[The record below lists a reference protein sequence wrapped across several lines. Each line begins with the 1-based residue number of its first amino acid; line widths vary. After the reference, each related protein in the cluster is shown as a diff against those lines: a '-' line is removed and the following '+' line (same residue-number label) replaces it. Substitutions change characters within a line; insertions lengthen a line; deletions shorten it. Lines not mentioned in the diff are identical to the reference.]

1 MLKDLI
7 ILPDGTELFSGKVGE
22 NAIFDST
29 FTECVNSGEDLT
41 LGSTCA
47 NMLEVTIWNP
57 GSRLKIN
64 AGDEL
69 TLYKV
74 DKTGERHKIGIFLAE
89 KPERPSDNIMRL
101 TCYDRIIK
109 LDVDLTD
116 WLLSLTGWP
125 YTLLEFAGMVCEKC
139 GLNFITTEVTNGDFP
154 IYAYTKQGTTG
165 RMLMQW
171 LGEIAASFCR
181 ADKDG
186 NVEFGWYNFTFKM
199 VTPTG
204 TYKGEFEQIAD
215 VVSHYYKDS
224 LTYSDYE
231 VTGVD
236 AVQVKLG
243 DLMYPTVDSGKNVYV
258 IADNPFLYAAALYG
272 EIEEEPEEPDEPEEP
287 ELVLVGN
294 YLNGKRFSTLPERDK
309 EKYPYAVVIG
319 YTPKPFEELYYT
331 DKPIIVTDDKLIL
344 EEVIYTSYD
353 NYKKNYWGNKAEIG
367 EGEVGGVVVRPTIEY
382 KRPYNTLVWSETD
395 IYKDGALFMKGSEPV
410 PIYEEKEEE
419 PDTPDTPQEP
429 EEEKVLTPEY
439 LKQYIANIKQE
450 ITFAAKYTPCKVTI
464 PAQLNIR
471 AGEDFLICYPNDP
484 EFFFPARCMIRTQ
497 KNQRDTLEATD
508 SQRLDSVSAQY
519 SGGSSGSSVSQIS
532 TTALKVV
539 STGKNVSMSINGG
552 ILTMTHNDEKVLEV
566 KATDTVEAAILAL
579 KDALLA
585 ATGNL
590 SIYAKGDLSIGCDG
604 EFSLGNHLMS
614 WKDNGDG
621 TFTPIGTPKQ

>member
-116 WLLSLTGWP
+116 WLLGLTGWP
-125 YTLLEFAGMVCEKC
+125 YTLLEFAGMVCKKC

-165 RMLMQW
+165 RKLMQW

-186 NVEFGWYNFTFKM
+186 NVEFGAYRITTKM
-199 VTPTG
+199 ITPTG
-204 TYKGEFEQIAD
+204 TYKGQFENVVD
-215 VVSHYYKDS
+215 VVSHYYQNS

-236 AVQVKLG
+236 SVQVKLG
-243 DLMYPTVDSGKNVYV
+243 DLMYPSVDSGKNVYV
-258 IADNPFLYAAALYG
+258 IADNPFLYSAALYG
-272 EIEEEPEEPDEPEEP
+272 ATDKEPDEPEEP
-287 ELVLVGN
+287 QQPEKIVVGN
-294 YLNGKRFSTLPERDK
+294 YLNGKKFPALPDRNK
-309 EKYPYAVVIG
+309 SKYPYAVVLE
-319 YTPKPFEELYYT
+319 YTPKAMYDLYYT
-331 DKPIIVTDDKLIL
+331 DKQIIVTDDELIL
-344 EEVIYTSYD
+344 EEIFYTSYN
-353 NYKKNYWGNKAEIG
+353 NYKKNEWGDEI
-367 EGEVGGVVVRPTIEY
+367 EITKFPTTTIA
-382 KRPYNTLVWSETD
+382 KRPYSKIIWSETD
-395 IYKDGALFMKGSEPV
+395 IYKDGELFMKGSEPV

-419 PDTPDTPQEP
+419 PETPDTPQEP
-429 EEEKVLTPEY
+429 EEEKVLNPQFLEPY
-439 LKQYIANIKQE
+439 LENIKWYVN
-450 ITFAAKYTPCKVTI
+450 FLSKFSPCKVTI
-464 PAQLNIR
+464 PTQLEIR
-471 AGEDFLICYPNDP
+471 AGDIFYVAYPNDP
-484 EFFFPARCMIRTQ
+484 EYYFPTRCMIRTQ

-519 SGGSSGSSVSQIS
+519 SGSGSGSSASSQIS
-532 TTALKVV
+532 NTALKVV
-539 STGKNVSMSINGG
+539 STGQNVSMSINGG

-590 SIYAKGDLSIGCDG
+590 SIYAKGNLSIGCDG

>member
-64 AGDEL
+64 AVDEL

-74 DKTGERHKIGIFLAE
+74 DEAGERHKIGIFLAE
-89 KPERPSDNIMRL
+89 KPDRPSTNIMRL

-109 LDVDLTD
+109 LDVDLTA

-125 YTLLEFAGMVCEKC
+125 YTLLEFAGMVCKEC

-181 ADKDG
+181 ADQDG
-186 NVEFGWYNFTFKM
+186 NVEFGWYEWTLKM
-199 VTPTG
+199 ITPTG
-204 TYKGEFEQIAD
+204 TYRGEFESIVD
-215 VVSHYYKDS
+215 VVSHYYQGS

-243 DLMYPTVDSGKNVYV
+243 DLMYPTVDAGKNVYV
-258 IADNPFLYAAALYG
+258 IADNPFLYSTALYG
-272 EIEEEPEEPDEPEEP
+272 VPAEEPEEPETPEEP
-287 ELVLVGN
+287 EKVLIG
-294 YLNGKRFSTLPERDK
+294 YSFNGRVLDALPEYDESVYRYANIAESKGTYTLYLHDTPLVYNWSVYSDASYTK
-309 EKYPYAVVIG
+309 EIQYKNDGSGWKFYSETPTDGFEYPDGWHADTYVL
-319 YTPKPFEELYYT
+319 TPFWT
-331 DKPIIVTDDKLIL
+331 N
-344 EEVIYTSYD
+344 YD
-353 NYKKNYWGNKAEIG
+353 LKNED
-367 EGEVGGVVVRPTIEY
+367 GVVKVA
-382 KRPYNTLVWSETD
+382 K
-395 IYKDGALFMKGSEPV
+395 SEPTPV
-410 PIYEEKEEE
+410 YKEDMEE
-419 PDTPDTPQEP
+419 PEP
-429 EEEKVLTPEY
+429 EENEVLNPSV
-439 LKQYIANIKQE
+439 LKQYIANIEQQ

-471 AGEDFLICYPNDP
+471 AGEDFIVCYPDNP
-484 EFFFPARCMIRTQ
+484 EYFFPARCMIRTQ

-519 SGGSSGSSVSQIS
+519 SGGSSGAYASQIS

-552 ILTMTHNDEKVLEV
+552 ILTMTQNDEKVLEV
-566 KATDTVEAAILAL
+566 KATEQVAAAILAL

-585 ATGNL
+585 ATGDL
-590 SIYAKGDLSIGCDG
+590 SLYATGDLSIGCNG
-604 EFSLGNHLMS
+604 AFSLGNYAMS

>member
-116 WLLSLTGWP
+116 WLLGLTSWP
-125 YTLLEFAGMVCEKC
+125 YTLLEFSGMVCEKC

-181 ADKDG
+181 ADRNG
-186 NVEFGWYNFTFKM
+186 NVEFGWYELTYNIFTPNGGSDIGI
-199 VTPTG
+199 V
-204 TYKGEFEQIAD
+204 D
-215 VVSHYYKDS
+215 VVSHYYQEK
-224 LTYSDYE
+224 LTYSDYVVE
-231 VTGVD
+231 TVD
-236 AVQVKLG
+236 AVQVQIG
-243 DLMYPTVDSGKNVYV
+243 DVIYPEVDSEKNVYM
-258 IADNPFLYAAALYG
+258 IESNPFLYAAAASGDQMKIAQNGSKEKKIIAYWFHTPESSRFPPDVPKASYYVTSVPSYDELKYPFVHVIAYMGVWTFVACKEKSTFVSDGEKLWETPNGERITFQTTGEKWTNEKHTTFPEVQWFGGSRLITWANYDIETVNNGIYLAKGTIENIYG
-272 EIEEEPEEPDEPEEP
+272 DETEEEPPDE
-287 ELVLVGN
+287 
-294 YLNGKRFSTLPERDK
+294 S
-309 EKYPYAVVIG
+309 
-319 YTPKPFEELYYT
+319 
-331 DKPIIVTDDKLIL
+331 
-344 EEVIYTSYD
+344 EVINPNVLKPYI
-353 NYKKNYWGNKAEIG
+353 KNILSSIRETAYYQPFKM
-367 EGEVGGVVVRPTIEY
+367 VV
-382 KRPYNTLVWSETD
+382 
-395 IYKDGALFMKGSEPV
+395 
-410 PIYEEKEEE
+410 
-419 PDTPDTPQEP
+419 
-429 EEEKVLTPEY
+429 
-439 LKQYIANIKQE
+439 
-450 ITFAAKYTPCKVTI
+450 
-464 PAQLNIR
+464 PAQLKVR
-471 AGEDFLICYPNDP
+471 AGDIFWIAYPNNP
-484 EFFFPARCMIRTQ
+484 HNFFPTRCMIRTQ

-519 SGGSSGSSVSQIS
+519 SGSGSGSSASSQIS

-539 STGKNVSMSINGG
+539 STGQNVSMSINGG

>member
-116 WLLSLTGWP
+116 WLLGITGWP

-154 IYAYTKQGTTG
+154 IYAHTKQGTTG

-181 ADKDG
+181 ADRNG
-186 NVEFGWYNFTFKM
+186 NVEFGWYEFTNNIVTETGKHSGPFKNA
-199 VTPTG
+199 G
-204 TYKGEFEQIAD
+204 
-215 VVSHYYKDS
+215 YYYQGS
-224 LTYSDYE
+224 LSYSDYTVE
-231 VTGVD
+231 KMD
-236 AVQVKLG
+236 AVQVKLA
-243 DLMYPTVDSGKNVYV
+243 DMLYPEVDAGKNVYV

-272 EIEEEPEEPDEPEEP
+272 EAKEPEELPEEP
-287 ELVLVGN
+287 EKVL
-294 YLNGKRFSTLPERDK
+294 
-309 EKYPYAVVIG
+309 IG
-319 YTPKPFEELYYT
+319 YSYNGRVLQALPKYDASVYHYANIAES
-331 DKPIIVTDDKLIL
+331 KG
-344 EEVIYTSYD
+344 IYTLYLHDAPLVYNWSLYSDASYT
-353 NYKKNYWGNKAEIG
+353 KAK
-367 EGEVGGVVVRPTIEY
+367 EY
-382 KRPYNTLVWSETD
+382 KN
-395 IYKDGALFMKGSEPV
+395 DGSGWKLYREVPV
-410 PIYEEKEEE
+410 DGFEY
-419 PDTPDTPQEP
+419 P
-429 EEEKVLTPEY
+429 EGWHANHYVLTPFWTNY
-439 LKQYIANIKQE
+439 DLKDKNGIVKVAKSEPAPAYEEEVEEPEQDETDVLDPSVLKPYIKNILGDVK
-450 ITFAAKYTPCKVTI
+450 TTAMYVPCKVTI
-464 PAQLNIR
+464 PAQLTIR
-471 AGEDFLICYPNDP
+471 AGDTFMIVPRDYQDDISHWIPT
-484 EFFFPARCMIRTQ
+484 RCMIRTQ

-519 SGGSSGSSVSQIS
+519 SGSGSGSSASSQIS
-532 TTALKVV
+532 NTALKVV
-539 STGKNVSMSINGG
+539 STGKNVSMSVNGG

-590 SIYAKGDLSIGCDG
+590 SIYATGDLSIGCNG
-604 EFSLGNHLMS
+604 AFSLGNYAMS